1 MIPLKSYELFICDAN
16 VTGKLVFFL
25 ATLYLGD
32 IRPHLETFLG
42 ITMEGSYWQ
51 LVGRSPAA
59 AQHPTT
65 PSTPPRSGTGK
76 TQPQAPEADT
86 PALGPSGGR
95 HAYPLAISGRGSG
108 GGYPHMKAWETE
120 AQFKWLV
127 QSHTKWSLLPVYV
140 LSSLTTSSVLPD
152 MEPPKASMEVQ
163 WGRGYRSSS
172 AGSPGPRAGLALWAP
187 RGWASLSQRARLPAM
202 LSSAPPGG
210 SRDLDMI
217 PRAYAFCYWKE
228 LGVHPDSWG
237 PPAETPPL
245 RQVCLHGH
253 QHRVCGSFSVC
264 VLQLPGN
271 SKGQPGLRAKAS
283 VFMPAFTS
291 ESLWSF

>member
-1 MIPLKSYELFICDAN
+1 MAASGQKPSSCSA
-16 VTGKLVFFL
+16 
-25 ATLYLGD
+25 
-32 IRPHLETFLG
+32 PHHAQD
-42 ITMEGSYWQ
+42 GS
-51 LVGRSPAA
+51 GR
-59 AQHPTT
+59 
-65 PSTPPRSGTGK
+65 GK
-76 TQPQAPEADT
+76 TQPQTPEADT

-95 HAYPLAISGRGSG
+95 HAYPPAISGRGSD

-127 QSHTKWSLLPVYV
+127 QSHTKRSLLPVYV

-152 MEPPKASMEVQ
+152 MEPPKASSGEVQ

-172 AGSPGPRAGLALWAP
+172 AGSPGPRAGLALWAA
-187 RGWASLSQRARLPAM
+187 RGWAILSQRARLPAM

-253 QHRVCGSFSVC
+253 QHRVCGSFSAC

-271 SKGQPGLRAKAS
+271 SNG
-283 VFMPAFTS
+283 
-291 ESLWSF
+291 